1 MSPVM
6 RKPAFCILCKTKAAD
21 YLRDKRA
28 ALAQRLCFCYIA
40 HRLYFL
46 DSKFQAQPFSVSAQL
61 ALCRAWS
68 EIQKTGLLTN
78 QLISDPAR

>member
-6 RKPAFCILCKTKAAD
+6 RKPAFCIGKNKAAD

-28 ALAQRLCFCYIA
+28 ASAQRLCFCYIA
-40 HRLYFL
+40 HPLYFY

-78 QLISDPAR
+78 QLISDSAR